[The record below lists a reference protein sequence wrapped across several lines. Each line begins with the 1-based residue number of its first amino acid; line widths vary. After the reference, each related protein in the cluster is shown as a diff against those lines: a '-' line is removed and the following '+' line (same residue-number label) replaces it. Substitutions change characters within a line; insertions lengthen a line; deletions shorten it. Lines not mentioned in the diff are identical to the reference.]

1 MINEWNQNLLH
12 CRYIRRH
19 TSTQIKI
26 NWNAKDLVEVSFFFA
41 FFLHCKTNCHLS
53 FRRWLHI
60 CVQCNQETVLTVMPL
75 HDCISF
81 FLILILMCA
90 YNMHLKLYILL
101 YLQQKKSNC
110 GCGTFVKNAYLI
122 ADALKLEN
130 VVFALMNAHIS
141 GSKLQYPIVLNVC
154 HHRWS
159 HKGFSGVILF
169 SVFKGVEGGLKK
181 GQIAHMKTHVC
192 C

>member
-1 MINEWNQNLLH
+1 MINEWKQNLLH

-159 HKGFSGVILF
+159 HKGLIGGNFVFSFQG
-169 SVFKGVEGGLKK
+169 GGLKN